1 MVGSRLELVQAG
13 SSPKHTAQPSNHV
26 IILALSNDKLSKM
39 KNGSFSRVNLLK
51 TPLWS
56 VLPLKAILISMV
68 PCPKLYRNM
77 RFMWMSMI

>member
-26 IILALSNDKLSKM
+26 IILALSNDKLSKI

-51 TPLWS
+51 TPL
-56 VLPLKAILISMV
+56 
-68 PCPKLYRNM
+68 
-77 RFMWMSMI
+77 